1 MIRYFS
7 FFKGRLLHV
16 CTIYLHLAKKNMV
29 NVGRYS
35 SPMQQHLEHIFFE
48 TFLPAAMGRN
58 DPVLLIVIHIGL
70 GTEFP

>member
-1 MIRYFS
+1 MYVLFTYIWQ
-7 FFKGRLLHV
+7 
-16 CTIYLHLAKKNMV
+16 KKNMV